1 MTSSSRTPRVPKAPR
16 IRLKARHIFIP
27 ALILILFLLLLST
40 ASRFMYFLKTV
51 EQQEV
56 GVKFKSGRISDI
68 VGPGV
73 YSDMGLF
80 VDLKK
85 ISTQAIP
92 FVIEDDEIITKDKQR
107 IGVVVSGD
115 IFRPDITKKD
125 VIEEKWDRY
134 RGIYLDDALAK
145 SRIEEFTK
153 QAMKVCVGDRTFND
167 SIIGTSRDALRACI
181 DDELNT
187 LVAPMGVEVRNVVVP
202 DVIISPEVQAA
213 LDAIVKS
220 RLLTEKAAQDQLKA
234 KAEAAAEQAK
244 QEGQVRVEQSKIQ
257 EQTKQQTILAQLEQ
271 ERLEAQKAVIE
282 AERANDL
289 ARLETTRQTIAAQ
302 KANELLAAQRDLE
315 INAVLAKAAA
325 EKARAD
331 LAKETV
337 LASLLTQNP
346 SYLAWRQ
353 IQQNAEALA
362 KTDKIIFT
370 PEGVTPNLVMPGP
383 GITPTVDVTTP

>member
-1 MTSSSRTPRVPKAPR
+1 MSTVSKSPKFSPK
-16 IRLKARHIFIP
+16 IRHLLIPIIIF
-27 ALILILFLLLLST
+27 LIIIFLLST

-56 GVKFKSGRISDI
+56 GVQFRSGRISNI

-125 VIEEKWDRY
+125 VIAAKWDRY
-134 RGIYLDDALAK
+134 RGIYLSDSLAK

-181 DDELNT
+181 DDELNN
-187 LVAPMGVEVRNVVVP
+187 LVAPMGVEVKNVVVP

-271 ERLEAQKAVIE
+271 ERLKAQKAVIE
-282 AERANDL
+282 ADRANEL
-289 ARLETTRQTIAAQ
+289 ARLETKRQTIASQ
-302 KANELLAAQRDLE
+302 KANELLAAKRDLE
-315 INAVLAKAAA
+315 INTALAKAA
-325 EKARAD
+325 EQKAKAD
-331 LAKETV
+331 LAMETT
-337 LASLLTQNP
+337 LAALISHNPTYLQWLT
-346 SYLAWRQ
+346 
-353 IQQNAEALA
+353 IQQNAAALA

-370 PEGVTPNLVMPGP
+370 PEGVTPTLVLPGP
-383 GITPTVDVTTP
+383 GIVPTVDTTPPTSTP

>member
-1 MTSSSRTPRVPKAPR
+1 MHIAKPKFSFNFKHLLIPF
-16 IRLKARHIFIP
+16 FI
-27 ALILILFLLLLST
+27 LLVILFLLST
-40 ASRFMYFLKTV
+40 ASRFMYFLRTV

-56 GVKFKSGRISDI
+56 GVQFQGGRIVDI

-73 YSDMGLF
+73 YSDIGLF

-85 ISTQAIP
+85 ISTQAIS
-92 FVIEDDEIITKDKQR
+92 FVVEDDEIITMDKQR
-107 IGVVVSGD
+107 IGIVVSGD

-125 VIEEKWDRY
+125 IILEKWDRY
-134 RGIYLDDALAK
+134 RGIYLDDVLTT

-167 SIIGTSRDALRACI
+167 SIIGTSRDDLRACI
-181 DDELNT
+181 DDELNS
-187 LVAPMGVEVRNVVVP
+187 LVSPMGVEVKNLVVP

-234 KAEAAAEQAK
+234 KAEAAAEQAR

-257 EQTKQQTILAQLEQ
+257 EQTKQQTLLAQLEQ
-271 ERLEAQKAVIE
+271 ERLLAQKAVIE

-289 ARLETTRQTIAAQ
+289 AKLETERQTIAAQ
-302 KANELLAAQRDLE
+302 KANQLLAAQRDLE
-315 INAVLAKAAA
+315 INTALAKAASQKAKA
-325 EKARAD
+325 EIA
-331 LAKETV
+331 LETV
-337 LASLLTQNP
+337 LAELLTSNP
-346 SYLAWRQ
+346 QYLQWRT

-362 KTDKIIFT
+362 KTDKVIFT
-370 PEGVTPNLVMPGP
+370 PEGTTPTIVMPGP
-383 GITPTVDVTTP
+383 GIVPTANTTP

>member
-1 MTSSSRTPRVPKAPR
+1 MHIAKPKFSFNFKHLLIPF
-16 IRLKARHIFIP
+16 FI
-27 ALILILFLLLLST
+27 LLVILFLLST
-40 ASRFMYFLKTV
+40 ASRFMYFLRTV

-56 GVKFKSGRISDI
+56 GVQFQGGRIVDI

-73 YSDMGLF
+73 YSDIGLF

-85 ISTQAIP
+85 ISTQAIS
-92 FVIEDDEIITKDKQR
+92 FVVEDDEIITMDKQR
-107 IGVVVSGD
+107 IGIVVSGD

-125 VIEEKWDRY
+125 IILEKWDRY
-134 RGIYLDDALAK
+134 RGIYLDDVLAT

-167 SIIGTSRDALRACI
+167 SIIGTSRDDLRACI
-181 DDELNT
+181 DDELNS
-187 LVAPMGVEVRNVVVP
+187 LVSPMGVEVKNLVVP

-234 KAEAAAEQAK
+234 KAEAAAEQAR

-257 EQTKQQTILAQLEQ
+257 EQTKQQTLLAQLEQ
-271 ERLEAQKAVIE
+271 ERLLAQKAVIE

-289 ARLETTRQTIAAQ
+289 AKLETERQTIAAQ
-302 KANELLAAQRDLE
+302 KANQLLAAQRDLE
-315 INAVLAKAAA
+315 INTALAKAASQKAKA
-325 EKARAD
+325 EIA
-331 LAKETV
+331 LETV
-337 LASLLTQNP
+337 LAELLTSNP
-346 SYLAWRQ
+346 QYLQWRT

-362 KTDKIIFT
+362 KTDKVIFT
-370 PEGVTPNLVMPGP
+370 PEGTTPTIVMPGP
-383 GITPTVDVTTP
+383 GIVPTANTTP

>member
-1 MTSSSRTPRVPKAPR
+1 
-16 IRLKARHIFIP
+16 
-27 ALILILFLLLLST
+27 
-40 ASRFMYFLKTV
+40 MYFLRTV

-56 GVKFKSGRISDI
+56 GVRFQGGRIVDI

-73 YSDMGLF
+73 YSDIGLF

-85 ISTQAIP
+85 MSTQAIP
-92 FVIEDDEIITKDKQR
+92 FVVEDDEIITMDKQR

-125 VIEEKWDRY
+125 IILEKWDRY
-134 RGIYLDDALAK
+134 RGIYLDNALAT

-167 SIIGTSRDALRACI
+167 SIIGTSRDDLRACI
-181 DDELNT
+181 DDELNS
-187 LVAPMGVEVRNVVVP
+187 LVSPMGVEVKNLVVP

-234 KAEAAAEQAK
+234 KAEAAAEQAR

-257 EQTKQQTILAQLEQ
+257 EQTKQQTLLAQLEQ
-271 ERLEAQKAVIE
+271 ERLLAQKAVIE
-282 AERANDL
+282 AERANEL
-289 ARLETTRQTIAAQ
+289 AKLETKRQTIAAQ

-315 INAVLAKAAA
+315 INTALAKAATQKANA
-325 EKARAD
+325 EVALEAA
-331 LAKETV
+331 LAA
-337 LASLLTQNP
+337 LISNNP
-346 SYLAWRQ
+346 QYLQWRT

-370 PEGVTPNLVMPGP
+370 PEGTTPTLVMPGP
-383 GITPTVDVTTP
+383 GIVPTVDTTP